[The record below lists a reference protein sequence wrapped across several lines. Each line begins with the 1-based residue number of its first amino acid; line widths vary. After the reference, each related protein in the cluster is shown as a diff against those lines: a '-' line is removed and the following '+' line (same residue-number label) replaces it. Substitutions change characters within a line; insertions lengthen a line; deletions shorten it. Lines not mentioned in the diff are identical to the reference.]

1 MSLAEHWQQRD
12 AVSIG
17 LRPVSLLFSGLVRLR
32 RSAYQHGLLKSYRL
46 GVPVVVVGNI
56 TVGGT
61 GKTPLI
67 VALAAE
73 LEQRGYRP
81 GVVSRGY
88 GAKIEGG
95 PQVVGPDSDPRS
107 VGDVPLLIRSRAA
120 VPVVVHPDRVAAGR
134 KLQAVTDCDV
144 ILSDDGL
151 QHYRLAR
158 DFEIAVIDGSRGTG
172 NHWCLPAGPLREPRG
187 RLRSVDAVVVNGPDE
202 GEIPGAWAMELAAS
216 RAVNLATGESQPLSA
231 FADQAVHAVAGIG
244 HPARFARTLEQAGIH
259 PQLHPFADHHRFAE
273 SDLDF
278 GNDLPVLMTEKDAV
292 KCRIF
297 ARKEWWYVPV
307 EATVSPGLTDIICQR
322 LEASHG

>member
-1 MSLAEHWQQRD
+1 MSLTDHWQRRD

-32 RSAYQHGLLKSYRL
+32 RSAYRRGLLTSHRL

-73 LEQRGYRP
+73 LERRGYRP

-88 GAKIEGG
+88 GARIEGE
-95 PQVVGPDSDPRS
+95 PRVVRPDSDPRS
-107 VGDVPLLIRSRAA
+107 VGDEPLLIRRRAG

-134 KLQAVTDCDV
+134 KLLAVADCDV

-158 DFEIAVIDGSRGTG
+158 DFEIAVVDGSRGTG

-187 RLRSVDAVVVNGPDE
+187 RLRSVDAVVVNGP
-202 GEIPGAWAMELAAS
+202 GEEKIPGAWPMELAAS
-216 RAVNLATGESQPLSA
+216 RAVNLVTGASRPLSA
-231 FADQAVHAVAGIG
+231 FAGQAVHAVAGIG
-244 HPARFARTLEQAGIH
+244 HPARFARTLEQGGIH
-259 PQLHPFADHHRFAE
+259 PRLHPFPDHHRFAE
-273 SDLDF
+273 SDFAF
-278 GNDLPVLMTEKDAV
+278 GADLPVLMTEKDAV
-292 KCRIF
+292 KCGTF
-297 ARKEWWYVPV
+297 AREEWWYVPV